1 LTDDPAW
8 PLVQQWAAEAT
19 NPHRLLPARDD
30 VGEATLASLD
40 GITEKSVLGA
50 LARNA
55 AALIVDDWLVIL
67 GAGGDGYPGLRDL
80 NEGEDSIDG
89 ALIAGVDALGGGF
102 LINGGGVPTGEPG
115 EVCYLAPDELD
126 WMDTGL
132 KHSGWVHWALTGPLD
147 RFYEDLRW
155 PGWRDEAGKLAPGQG
170 IAAYP
175 PPWSEEGRGSDV
187 HRSPAPLTELWGV
200 LLSTYR
206 QVS

>member
-67 GAGGDGYPGLRDL
+67 GAGGDGNPGLRDL
-80 NEGEDSIDG
+80 NEARTPS
-89 ALIAGVDALGGGF
+89 
-102 LINGGGVPTGEPG
+102 
-115 EVCYLAPDELD
+115 
-126 WMDTGL
+126 
-132 KHSGWVHWALTGPLD
+132 SGWVHWALTGPLD

-155 PGWRDEAGKLAPGQG
+155 PDWRDEVGTLAPGQG
-170 IAAYP
+170 IATYP